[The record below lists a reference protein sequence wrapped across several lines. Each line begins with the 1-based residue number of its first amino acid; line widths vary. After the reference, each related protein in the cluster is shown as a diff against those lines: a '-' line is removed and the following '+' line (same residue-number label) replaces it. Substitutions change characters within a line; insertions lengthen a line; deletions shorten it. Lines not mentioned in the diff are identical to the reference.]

1 MNKVKLNVVKQVK
14 VDGRSNNTGRPVN
27 KKSSRQIRLAKQ
39 ALYSKLNNA
48 FVSGKKF
55 KINNAD
61 YQSITNEYKY
71 VCGDKVN
78 EHGYITNVVGGHV
91 CNVNYVG
98 RTKVTGFTFVLGRC
112 INVTINLKEV
122 TFIK

>member
-14 VDGRSNNTGRPVN
+14 VDGRNNNTGRPVN
-27 KKSSRQIRLAKQ
+27 KKSARQVRLAKQ
-39 ALYSKLNNA
+39 ALYAKLNNA

-55 KINNAD
+55 KINND
-61 YQSITNEYKY
+61 SNGVYMYTGGNNNTGSIVSASHGSY
-71 VCGDKVN
+71 VCNID
-78 EHGYITNVVGGHV
+78 YI
-91 CNVNYVG
+91 G
-98 RTKVTGFTFVLGRC
+98 RTKVTGFTYVLGRC